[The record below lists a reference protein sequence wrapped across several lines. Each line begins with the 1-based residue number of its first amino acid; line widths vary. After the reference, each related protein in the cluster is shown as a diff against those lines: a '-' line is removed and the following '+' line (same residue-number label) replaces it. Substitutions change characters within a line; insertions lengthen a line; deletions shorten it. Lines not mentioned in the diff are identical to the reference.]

1 MLLSLRYILAL
12 MVLISNIS
20 GGEASVLREN
30 VYEDHKG
37 FLHLPLEEILEDVL
51 GGEIHTKMTK

>member
-1 MLLSLRYILAL
+1 

-30 VYEDHKG
+30 VYDDYKG
-37 FLHLPLEEILEDVL
+37 FLHLPLEEILEGVL
-51 GGEIHTKMTK
+51 EEEIHTKMTK